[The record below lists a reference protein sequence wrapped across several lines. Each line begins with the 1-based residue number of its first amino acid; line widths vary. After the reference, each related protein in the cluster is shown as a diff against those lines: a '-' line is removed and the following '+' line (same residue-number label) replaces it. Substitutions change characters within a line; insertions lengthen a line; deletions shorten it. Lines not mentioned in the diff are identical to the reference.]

1 MAITQEQRQRLDQV
15 MNTRRLDLGITWR
28 DVASRAGL
36 SYEALRRLRTG
47 DGGIRDLTAAKISRA
62 LEWTP
67 GSVDAVLGG
76 GEPAPAAA
84 REAAEGDAT
93 VTILRGALSAGEQYI
108 LDSDL
113 DPEFAA
119 ELVRAWR
126 EHGIDELIRLYA
138 DRQRRVRNG

>member
-1 MAITQEQRQRLDQV
+1 MAITQEQREHLDQA
-15 MNTRRLDLGITWR
+15 MNARRLDLGITWR
-28 DVASRAGL
+28 DVAARAGL

-76 GEPAPAAA
+76 GDPTAAAA
-84 REAAEGDAT
+84 REAAEGSSA
-93 VTILRGALSAGEQYI
+93 VTILRGALSAGEQFI

-113 DPEFAA
+113 SAEFAA

-126 EHGIDELIRLYA
+126 EHGLTELIAEYA
-138 DRQRRVRNG
+138 ERQRRTRNG